1 MLASSARAG
10 FRAEGT
16 GDHALN
22 GINEAQFAYKVR
34 HVLNQGARV
43 DAPIAER
50 LRAARMRALEAHR
63 PQPELVPAWAGAAGE
78 WPGNLAAFTFRVLLP
93 VALVLLSAFALRGW
107 QERQHLTEIE
117 EIDSELL
124 TDDLPIDALLD
135 RGFQVWLK
143 KRAAR

>member
-1 MLASSARAG
+1 M
-10 FRAEGT
+10 
-16 GDHALN
+16 
-22 GINEAQFAYKVR
+22 NEAQFAYKVR
-34 HVLNQGARV
+34 HVLNQGTGL
-43 DAPIAER
+43 DAPTAER

-63 PQPELVPAWAGAAGE
+63 PHSELVPAWAGASGDWPASLAG
-78 WPGNLAAFTFRVLLP
+78 FTFRVLLP